1 MLVLLAAPPV
11 VRNAFLV
18 QPPLADSIHC
28 KERSV
33 NQIDAPVAT
42 LVCRNIM
49 ADAGNPDIDRCYIY
63 DTAENVIT
71 KYWVDQ
77 KIEGCF
83 WWAAALFR

>member
-11 VRNAFLV
+11 ARNAFLV
-18 QPPLADSIHC
+18 QPPSADSIHC

-33 NQIDAPVAT
+33 NQIDAPVT
-42 LVCRNIM
+42 TFVCRNIM

-77 KIEGCF
+77 KIEGCLRRS
-83 WWAAALFR
+83 AAFFR